1 LGLGHGEATLDT
13 TEMSGGESLPTRK
26 KRPKVSRPK
35 SIEKPNNPSGTL
47 LVVEPDILAR
57 MSIAEYLRD
66 CGYKVIE
73 ADSIEDALKV
83 LRGDAKVD
91 VVLAEVS
98 HWGAAD
104 GFALSKQIHES
115 HPSVD
120 VILTSNVA
128 NCADK
133 AGDLCDEGVL
143 GKPYHPDEL
152 LRRIHILR
160 ERRRSAKLP

>member
-1 LGLGHGEATLDT
+1 MDT
-13 TEMSGGESLPTRK
+13 TELSGGGSLRTRK
-26 KRPKVSRPK
+26 KGPRVSRPK
-35 SIEKPNNPSGTL
+35 SIEKPNNLSGTL

-73 ADSIEDALKV
+73 ADSIEDALR
-83 LRGDAKVD
+83 LLESDAKVD

-98 HWGAAD
+98 HLGATE
-104 GFALSKQIHES
+104 GFALSKQIRES

-133 AGDLCDEGVL
+133 AGDLCDEGAL